1 MIKRISILFMFVWLT
16 LTASS
21 QTKIIKVDANN
32 QPLNVV
38 LVQLRDQYNFQFSYS
53 DNQLSQY
60 RITVS
65 KVFNSKDD
73 AVRYLLKDLPF
84 QIKKTGEVYIIIP
97 DKKKLKGV
105 PGKEQKRL
113 TGQVV
118 EAGSFEPLPF
128 SNILINNHPMV
139 ADVTGSFNYTASAD
153 SSFHVRIS
161 HLGYY
166 ICDTLLFAGI
176 SHQFELVPSTLDIP
190 EVLIQ
195 NNPIEKS
202 TMIGE
207 KTGKITINPNISRYL
222 PGQGDNSVFNL
233 IRLMPGIQAAGEQ
246 SGDLLMWGSSE
257 GQNQVT
263 FDEFTLFGLKNYND
277 NISAIN
283 PFLVKNIEI
292 LKGGYEAKYGN
303 RVGGIVNITGKN
315 GNTQKPVFSLNVNP
329 TTLNGMVEI
338 PLFKKS
344 SLLLA
349 YRQTYYDLFS
359 SEDFNFFAPIRPL
372 PKGQNKAAQIRNVQ
386 FDMNVYP
393 NDYLF
398 RDLNLKYTWNFNN
411 GDQFY
416 VSMYG
421 GSDFFSLAADAN
433 TSREIKGKN
442 EKTIT
447 IPLTIKL
454 LNEEKNIQRGISA
467 FYNKTWNNQL
477 VSKFVFSHS
486 DFSRE
491 LSDDIQSIN
500 SVTETSYNKDLSN
513 TGNKA
518 FESSLRADNILNLLN
533 GHQIEFGIGFYSNE
547 AQIENT
553 TNLLDTI
560 NINTSIQFKNDRAFA
575 YIHDNLP
582 IGKHLILKAGAR
594 INMTTIIPKLY
605 FEPRISATYKLTEQ
619 IKLNAS
625 WGRYNQFM
633 YKIAN
638 MDKDMNYSYLWVAS
652 NKNIPVLNARH
663 LAGGINYFKNDL
675 TINVETYYR
684 LTRNM
689 TQRIFDPR
697 FDRNLRDYGYST
709 FFGDAKTY
717 GIDLYAKKDFGK
729 HSIWSSYTVSQA
741 LERFALP
748 NGILPAYR
756 LAPQHQQH
764 EFKAAALFNA
774 GNFYF
779 STNYVYG
786 SGLEVLRQIYKNEIN
801 NNVSYNRVD
810 AAVTYRFTPKRFS
823 GEIGFSI
830 LNLFDSQNLKY
841 SNFKNIKLTPELGD
855 IRIYSNAVPF
865 TPTVFLKVVF

>member
-1 MIKRISILFMFVWLT
+1 MIRKTTILFLLVWMAVT
-16 LTASS
+16 IPA
-21 QTKIIKVDANN
+21 QTKVIRVDVNN
-32 QPLNVV
+32 QPLNTV
-38 LVQLRDQYNFQFSYS
+38 LVHLRDQYNFQFSYS
-53 DNQLSQY
+53 DNQLSNY

-65 KVFNSKDD
+65 RDFKTKDE
-73 AVRYLLKDLPF
+73 VVLYLLKDLPF
-84 QIKKTGEVYIIIP
+84 QIKKSGEVYIIIP
-97 DKKKLKGV
+97 SKKKLKTD
-105 PGKEQKRL
+105 PGKSQKQI

-128 SNILINNHPMV
+128 SNILINNHPLI
-139 ADVTGSFNYTASAD
+139 ADVTGNFNFTASAD

-166 ICDTLLFAGI
+166 ICDTTLNSGI
-176 SHQFELVPSTLDIP
+176 SHQFKLVPSVQKLQ
-190 EVLIQ
+190 EVLILK
-195 NNPIEKS
+195 NHIEKS

-207 KTGKITINPNISRYL
+207 KAGKITINPNIARFL

-277 NISAIN
+277 NISAVN

-292 LKGGYEAKYGN
+292 LKGGFEAKYGN

-359 SEDFNFFAPIRPL
+359 SEDFNIFAPVRPL
-372 PKGQNKAAQIRNVQ
+372 PKGQSKSAQFRDVL

-393 NDYLF
+393 NDYTF
-398 RDLNLKYTWNFNN
+398 RDVNLKYTWNFDN

-421 GSDFFSLAADAN
+421 GSDLFSLSANSN
-433 TSREIKGKN
+433 TSRETRGQNGKLF
-442 EKTIT
+442 TTPIT
-447 IPLTIKL
+447 INLV
-454 LNEEKNIQRGISA
+454 NDEENTQRGISA
-467 FYNKTWNNQL
+467 FYNKSWNSKL
-477 VSKFVFSHS
+477 ATKFVFSHS
-486 DFSRE
+486 DFSRQV
-491 LSDDIQSIN
+491 SDEIKTIN
-500 SVTETSYNKDLSN
+500 TTTGQIYNKDLLN

-518 FESSLRADNILNLLN
+518 FENSLRVDNILNLTN
-533 GHQIEFGIGFYSNE
+533 GHQVEFGGGLFSNE
-547 AQIENT
+547 AQIKNT
-553 TNLLDTI
+553 ANLLDTLTI
-560 NINTSIQFKNDRAFA
+560 DTLNQYRNNRLFVYIQE
-575 YIHDNLP
+575 NLP
-582 IGKHLILKAGAR
+582 IGKRLAIKAGVR
-594 INMTTIIPKLY
+594 LNMTTTNPKLY
-605 FEPRISATYKLTEQ
+605 FEPRISATYNLTDR

-625 WGRYNQFM
+625 WGRFNQFM

-638 MDKDMNYSYLWVAS
+638 VDKDQNYSYLWVTS

-663 LAGGINYFKNDL
+663 LAGGINYFRNDL

-684 LTRNM
+684 LTRHM
-689 TQRIFDPR
+689 TQRVFEPR
-697 FDRNLRDYGYST
+697 FDHAFRRDGY
-709 FFGDAKTY
+709 FPYYGDAKTY
-717 GIDLYAKKDFGK
+717 GIDFYVKKDFGQ
-729 HSIWSSYTVSQA
+729 HSVWGSYTLSQA
-741 LERFALP
+741 LERFAPP
-748 NGILPAYR
+748 NAILPAYK

-764 EFKAAALFNA
+764 EFKAAGLFKV
-774 GNFYF
+774 GNFYL
-779 STNYVYG
+779 SANYVYG
-786 SGLEVLRQIYKNEIN
+786 SGLEVLRQIYKNEIS
-801 NNVSYNRVD
+801 NNVAYNRVD
-810 AAVTYRFTPKRFS
+810 AAITYRFNPKRIS

-841 SNFKNIKLTPELGD
+841 SNFKNIMLTPELGN
-855 IRIYSNAVPF
+855 IRVYSNAVPF
-865 TPTVFLKVVF
+865 TPTLFLKLVF

>member
-1 MIKRISILFMFVWLT
+1 MIKRISILFLFAWLT
-16 LTASS
+16 LTASA
-21 QTKIIKVDANN
+21 QNKIIKVDANN

-60 RITVS
+60 KITVS
-65 KVFNSKDD
+65 KVFNTKDD

-105 PGKEQKRL
+105 PGKDQKRL

-207 KTGKITINPNISRYL
+207 KTGKITINPNIARFL

-359 SEDFNFFAPIRPL
+359 SEDFNIFAPIRPL
-372 PKGQNKAAQIRNVQ
+372 PKNDNKSAQIRNVQ

-398 RDLNLKYTWNFNN
+398 RDLNLKYTWNFDN

-421 GSDFFSLAADAN
+421 GSDLFSLSADA
-433 TSREIKGKN
+433 TTTREMKKN
-442 EKTIT
+442 GKTIIT
-447 IPLTIKL
+447 PLAINL
-454 LNEEKNIQRGISA
+454 LNEEDNTQRGISA
-467 FYNKTWNNQL
+467 FFNKTWNNKL

-486 DFSRE
+486 DFSRQ
-491 LSDDIQSIN
+491 LSEEVN
-500 SVTETSYNKDLSN
+500 SSNTKTEVVYNKDLFN
-513 TGNKA
+513 TSNKA
-518 FESSLRADNILNLLN
+518 LENSFRVDNILNLLN
-533 GHQIEFGIGFYSNE
+533 GNQLEFGAGFFNNE
-547 AQIENT
+547 SQINT
-553 TNLLDTI
+553 TANLLDTL
-560 NINTSIQFKNDRAFA
+560 SIDTLSRYKNNRFYA

-582 IGKHLILKAGAR
+582 IGKRLVLKAGAR
-594 INMTTIIPKLY
+594 INMVTSNPKLF
-605 FEPRISATYKLTEQ
+605 FEPRLSATYKFNEQ

-625 WGRYNQFM
+625 WGLYNQFM

-638 MDKDMNYSYLWVAS
+638 VDKDQNYSYLWITS
-652 NKNIPVLNARH
+652 NKKIPVLNAQH
-663 LAGGINYFKNDL
+663 LAGGINYFKNNL

-684 LTRNM
+684 LTRNL
-689 TQRIFDPR
+689 TQRVFEPR
-697 FDRNLRDYGYST
+697 FNHESRSDGYYPY
-709 FFGDAKTY
+709 FGDSKTY
-717 GIDLYAKKDFGK
+717 GIDFYAKKDFRK
-729 HSIWSSYTVSQA
+729 HSVWASYTLSKA
-741 LERFALP
+741 LERFAQK
-748 NGILPAYR
+748 NMALPAYR

-764 EFKAAALFNA
+764 EFKLAALFNI
-774 GNFYF
+774 GKFYL
-779 STNYVYG
+779 SANYVYG
-786 SGLEVLRQIYKNEIN
+786 SGLEVLRQIYKNEVN

-810 AAVTYRFTPKRFS
+810 AAVTYRYTPKRFT
-823 GEIGFSI
+823 GELGFSVM
-830 LNLFDSQNLKY
+830 NLFDTQNLKY
-841 SNFKNIKLTPELGD
+841 SNFKNIQLTPELGD

-865 TPTVFLKVVF
+865 TPTVFLKIVF

>member
-1 MIKRISILFMFVWLT
+1 MIRKITILFLFALMVVIAL
-16 LTASS
+16 A
-21 QTKIIKVDANN
+21 QTKAIRLDINN

-38 LVQLRDQYNFQFSYS
+38 LVHLRDQYNFQFSYS
-53 DNQLSQY
+53 DNQLSHY
-60 RITVS
+60 KITVS
-65 KVFNSKDD
+65 KVFNSKDE
-73 AVRYLLKDLPF
+73 AVKYLLKDLPF
-84 QIKKTGEVYIIIP
+84 HIKKSGEVYIIIP
-97 DKKKLKGV
+97 NKKKKKV
-105 PGKEQKRL
+105 VSENDQKQI

-128 SNILINNHPMV
+128 SNILVNNHPMV
-139 ADVTGSFNYTASAD
+139 ADVTGTFNFTASAD
-153 SSFHVRIS
+153 SFFHVRIS

-166 ICDTLLFAGI
+166 ICDTTLTAGI
-176 SHQFELVPSTLDIP
+176 SHQFKLVPSIQKLS
-190 EVLIQ
+190 EVLILKSLVE
-195 NNPIEKS
+195 NS

-207 KTGKITINPNISRYL
+207 KTGKITVNPNIVRFL

-233 IRLMPGIQAAGEQ
+233 IRLLPGIQAAGEQ

-283 PFLVKNIEI
+283 PFLVKNVEI
-292 LKGGYEAKYGN
+292 LKGGFEAKYGN

-359 SEDFNFFAPIRPL
+359 SEDFNIFAPIRPS
-372 PKGQNKAAQIRNVQ
+372 PKESTKSAQFRNVR

-393 NDYLF
+393 NDYQF
-398 RDLNLKYTWNFNN
+398 RDINLKYTWNFNN

-421 GSDFFSLAADAN
+421 GSDVFSLSAHAS
-433 TSREIKGKN
+433 TSREAKGKN
-442 EKTIT
+442 GKLTTTPVTIS
-447 IPLTIKL
+447 I
-454 LNEEKNIQRGISA
+454 LNDEKNTQRGISA
-467 FYNKTWNNQL
+467 FYNRIWNNKL
-477 VSKFVFSHS
+477 VTKFVFSHS
-486 DFSRE
+486 DFSRQV
-491 LSDDIQSIN
+491 SDEIKTIN
-500 SVTETSYNKDLSN
+500 STTEQIYNKDLLK

-518 FESSLRADNILNLLN
+518 FENSLRADNILNLTN
-533 GHQIEFGIGFYSNE
+533 GHQVEFGGGFFSNE
-547 AQIENT
+547 AQIKNT
-553 TNLLDTI
+553 TNLLDTLTI
-560 NINTSIQFKNDRAFA
+560 DTLSQYKNNRLYA
-575 YIHDNLP
+575 YLQDNLP
-582 IGKHLILKAGAR
+582 IGERLVIKAGAR
-594 INMTTIIPKLY
+594 INMTTTNPKFY
-605 FEPRISATYKLTEQ
+605 FEPRISATYKLSEQ

-638 MDKDMNYSYLWVAS
+638 VDKDQNYSYLWVTG
-652 NKNIPVLNARH
+652 NGNVPVLNARH
-663 LAGGINYFKNDL
+663 LASGLNYFRNDL

-689 TQRIFDPR
+689 AQRVFEPR
-697 FDRNLRDYGYST
+697 FDHELRQNGY
-709 FFGDAKTY
+709 FPYFGDAKTY
-717 GIDLYAKKDFGK
+717 GIDFYVKKDFKKNSVWG
-729 HSIWSSYTVSQA
+729 SYTLSQA
-741 LERFALP
+741 LERFAP
-748 NGILPAYR
+748 ANAILPAYK
-756 LAPQHQQH
+756 LAPQHQRH
-764 EFKAAALFNA
+764 EFKVAGLFKV

-779 STNYVYG
+779 SANYVYG
-786 SGLEVLRQIYKNEIN
+786 SGLEVLRQIYKNEVN
-801 NNVSYNRVD
+801 NNVAYNRVD
-810 AAVTYRFTPKRFS
+810 AAVTYRFNPKRLS

-841 SNFKNIKLTPELGD
+841 SNFKNIVLTPELGN
-855 IRIYSNAVPF
+855 IKVYSNAVPF
-865 TPTVFLKVVF
+865 TPVLFLKLVF